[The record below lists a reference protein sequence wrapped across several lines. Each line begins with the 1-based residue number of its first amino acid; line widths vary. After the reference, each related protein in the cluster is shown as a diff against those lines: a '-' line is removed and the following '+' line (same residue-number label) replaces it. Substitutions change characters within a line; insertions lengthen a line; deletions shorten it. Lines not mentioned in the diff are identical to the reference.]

1 MSSLRPSTDH
11 TRNNTRTSIRNAW
24 SLFRLRLHWN
34 GFARRNARWAILTRD
49 QRLVETPAWSR
60 EEFLRTG
67 SEEIA
72 HILGR
77 LRQQGIQV
85 PQGRAL
91 DFGCGVGRLTF
102 ALGEHFREAIGV
114 DVSEQMIA
122 LATADNRHPS
132 ICRFIHN
139 ARTDLP
145 CADASVDFVYSRFV
159 LQHMSRSLA
168 RAYIAEFIR
177 VLSPEGLCVFQLPE
191 PEDDSVRGS
200 AFKRALPL
208 QLVRAFRRLRIAW
221 RQGPQFPRME
231 MVGALRE
238 DVSAWLQEAGASV
251 IETWPD
257 SSHGTQSPGYVYV
270 ARRETISSKANGL
283 QEQNL

>member
-1 MSSLRPSTDH
+1 MRH
-11 TRNNTRTSIRNAW
+11 AW

-34 GFARRNARWAILTRD
+34 GFAQRNARWAILTRD
-49 QRLVETPAWSR
+49 AQRPVDASTWCR

-72 HILGR
+72 HVFEN
-77 LRQQGIQV
+77 LRREGIQI

-114 DVSEQMIA
+114 DVSERMIA
-122 LATADNRHPS
+122 LAIADNPHPG
-132 ICRFIHN
+132 ICRFIHS
-139 ARTDLP
+139 ARTELP
-145 CADASVDFVYSRFV
+145 CADASIDFVYSRFV

-168 RAYIAEFIR
+168 RTYIAEFLR
-177 VLSPEGLCVFQLPE
+177 VLRPDGLCVFQLPE
-191 PEDDSVRGS
+191 PEDHSVQGN

-208 QLVRAFRRLRIAW
+208 LLVRVFRRMRIAW

-231 MVGALRE
+231 MVGVARE
-238 DVSAWLQEAGASV
+238 DVRTWLQEAGASFIQV
-251 IETWPD
+251 WPD

-270 ARRETISSKANGL
+270 ARRDTTITRVGD
-283 QEQNL
+283 